1 MDIWKNSI
9 SREHIENVVNSREK
23 RRIRTMDYFSDAWSL
38 VQQDLGLHIGFSLII
53 WLIMQFISIFANP
66 LFAGWFIAAH
76 MKRKDQPIEL
86 GTFMKSFDHYGGL
99 ILYNLLM
106 FLIFVIPFF
115 FLMVP
120 GFILVNIAPDEDLGV
135 LLFFMYFGVLILAL
149 LLLSMFF
156 IFAPVL
162 IVFSNLDA
170 WTAMT
175 TSFKVVKKNMGGF
188 LGFFIMIVIMHILGI
203 MTCCL
208 SYLVIL
214 PVIQVATYFAY
225 EDIFKPEMSDEM
237 DDIIRHLV

>member
-9 SREHIENVVNSREK
+9 SREHIEEVVNSREK
-23 RRIRTMDYFSDAWSL
+23 RRIRTMDYFSDAWNL
-38 VQQDLGLHIGFSLII
+38 VQQDLGSHIGFSLII
-53 WLIMQFISIFANP
+53 WLIMQFLGLFANP
-66 LFAGWFIAAH
+66 LYAGWFIAAY
-76 MKRKDQPIEL
+76 MKRKDQSIEI

-106 FLIFVIPFF
+106 FLVLFIPFIA
-115 FLMVP
+115 LMIP
-120 GFILVNIAPDEDLGV
+120 GLIIAGTTPDEDLGA
-135 LLFFMYFGVLILAL
+135 LLFFMYFGVIILAL

-175 TSFKVVKKNMGGF
+175 TSFKVVTKNLGGF
-188 LGFFIMIVIMHILGI
+188 LGFFMMIVIMHILGI

-208 SYLVIL
+208 SYLVVL

-225 EDIFKPEMSDEM
+225 EDIFKPEMDNDM
-237 DDIIRHLV
+237 DDILRHLV